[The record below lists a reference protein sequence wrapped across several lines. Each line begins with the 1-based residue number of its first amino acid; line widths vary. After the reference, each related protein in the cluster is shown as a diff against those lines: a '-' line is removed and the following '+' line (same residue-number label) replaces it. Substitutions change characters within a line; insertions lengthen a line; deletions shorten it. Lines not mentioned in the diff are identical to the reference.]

1 MAATHNKGKATEA
14 EIKEIVDLKENGYTI
29 EAIATKVNRSKSFIR
44 KKLKSEGITLSRY
57 IKPEDLIGKRFGK
70 LVVLQYVGTNDKGK
84 YHYYKCK
91 CDCGVENN

>member
-44 KKLKSEGITLSRY
+44 KKLM
-57 IKPEDLIGKRFGK
+57 F
-70 LVVLQYVGTNDKGK
+70 
-84 YHYYKCK
+84 YY
-91 CDCGVENN
+91 